1 MARLAVSLS
10 AVFVMVVALGVPA
23 RGAATPP
30 VPPQDF
36 VVGGGDTF
44 GPIQDI
50 SIDVRSDPLG
60 GNPSGFVAFVFV
72 FGPAPLSFGGPVAC
86 LAVHGDIAVI
96 GIAGTP
102 ITVVAVGAASS
113 GSPLGA
119 FGFFLG
125 ATDCSTVPTPGTT
138 PGGVLLLSSGDM
150 VVFDA
155 PSKAQCKDGGWR
167 NYTDVAGGP
176 FTSQGACIAF
186 ALGAV

>member
-10 AVFVMVVALGVPA
+10 AVFMMVVALGVPA
-23 RGAATPP
+23 RGAVTPP

-72 FGPAPLSFGGPVAC
+72 FGPAPVSFGGPVAC
-86 LAVHGDIAVI
+86 LAVHEDIAVI

-102 ITVVAVGAASS
+102 ITVVAV
-113 GSPLGA
+113 GA

-167 NYTDVAGGP
+167 NFTDVAGEP

-186 ALGAV
+186 ALGAG